1 MSAPASRAAAI
12 KHETIQG
19 PTGPC
24 KAYSGMAAA
33 VTTFNGTPV
42 VILAANGTALVDV
55 IQEISPNTKVSPA
68 LFVPAV
74 IVADD
79 YIDREEL

>member
-1 MSAPASRAAAI
+1 MSTPASLAAAI

-19 PTGPC
+19 LTGPC
-24 KAYSGMAAA
+24 KAYSGLAAA

-42 VILAANGTALVDV
+42 VILAANGAALVAAV
-55 IQEISPNTKVSPA
+55 QEISPTTKVSPA

-79 YIDREEL
+79 YVDREEL

>member
-1 MSAPASRAAAI
+1 MNAPASLAAAI

-19 PTGPC
+19 LTGPC

-33 VTTFNGTPV
+33 ITTFNGTPV
-42 VILAANGTALVDV
+42 VILAANGAALLNAV
-55 IQEISPNTKVSPA
+55 QEISPTTKVSPA
-68 LFVPAV
+68 LFVPAS

>member
-1 MSAPASRAAAI
+1 MSQHEALAAKI

-19 PTGPC
+19 LTGPC

-33 VTTFNGTPV
+33 ITTFNGTPV

>member
-1 MSAPASRAAAI
+1 VNAPASLAAAI

-19 PTGPC
+19 LTGPC
-24 KAYSGMAAA
+24 KAYSGIAAA

-42 VILAANGTALVDV
+42 VILAANGAALIDV
-55 IQEISPNTKVSPA
+55 IHEVSPNTKVSPA

-79 YIDREEL
+79 YVDREEL

>member
-1 MSAPASRAAAI
+1 MSQHEALAAKI

-19 PTGPC
+19 LTGPC

-33 VTTFNGTPV
+33 ITTFNGTPV
-42 VILAANGTALVDV
+42 VILAADGKSLLNV
-55 IQEISPNTKVSPA
+55 IQEISPTTKVSPA
-68 LFVPAV
+68 LFVPAS

>member
-1 MSAPASRAAAI
+1 MNAPTPLAAKI

-19 PTGPC
+19 ITGPC

-33 VTTFNGTPV
+33 ITTFNGTPV
-42 VILAANGTALVDV
+42 VILAANGAALLNAV
-55 IQEISPNTKVSPA
+55 QEISPTTKVSPA
-68 LFVPAV
+68 LFVPAS

>member
-1 MSAPASRAAAI
+1 
-12 KHETIQG
+12 
-19 PTGPC
+19 
-24 KAYSGMAAA
+24 MAAA

-42 VILAANGTALVDV
+42 VILAANGAALVDV
-55 IQEISPNTKVSPA
+55 IREVSPNTKVSPA

-79 YIDREEL
+79 YVDREEL

>member
-1 MSAPASRAAAI
+1 MSQPEALAAKI

-19 PTGPC
+19 LTGPC

-74 IVADD
+74 IVADA
-79 YIDREEL
+79 YVDREEL

>member
-1 MSAPASRAAAI
+1 MSTPASLAAVI

-19 PTGPC
+19 LTGPC

-33 VTTFNGTPV
+33 VTTFNGTHV
-42 VILAANGTALVDV
+42 VILAANGTDLVDAIREV
-55 IQEISPNTKVSPA
+55 SPTTKVSPA

-74 IVADD
+74 IVADH
-79 YIDREEL
+79 YVDRDEL